1 MYLCGAASLY
11 IEGVP
16 MQGKQTVQVNIRSF
30 GEFLNHRKVTISLP
44 ASFDLEDKSTTK
56 PIYEAW
62 NKGKNVP
69 ESNPH
74 RHSIDEVK
82 KSLKL
87 HEMMLTSRNGQTYI
101 SVIGETRETYKPI
114 VRKLNA
120 IFGEDNLT
128 FDIVWAS
135 FA

>member
-1 MYLCGAASLY
+1 
-11 IEGVP
+11 

-128 FDIVWAS
+128 FDIV
-135 FA
+135 